1 MNYYIINNQAIKNE
15 SELNSANGYP
25 NAVKITATAYGNLA
39 KGTHVIVNN
48 KVVVKPVYVPT
59 LAELKANKIAELEA
73 GYKAWEEAGWADPV
87 SGLILFISDG
97 DKVQYTQLKSLI
109 ESDVIKPIGTTTGW
123 HDMAK
128 APLLS
133 MLVAYGDY
141 CFEAYKRLS
150 DLKVYVNY
158 LAQTEE
164 EVQAVSW

>member
-1 MNYYIINNQAIKNE
+1 MIIKINNIEIECESYQKTDTTLHLIGTPDGDIKYGEINWDLVE
-15 SELNSANGYP
+15 FP
-25 NAVKITATAYGNLA
+25 FTA
-39 KGTHVIVNN
+39 
-48 KVVVKPVYVPT
+48 PT
-59 LAELKANKIAELEA
+59 LADIKANKIAELEA
-73 GYKAWEEAGWADPV
+73 GYKAWEQAGWTDSV
-87 SGLILFISDG
+87 SGLTLFISDG

-123 HDMAK
+123 HDIPK

-141 CFEAYKRLS
+141 CFDAYKRLS

-164 EVQAVSW
+164 EVQAVQW